1 MTAALLSLIASVA
14 WGASDFLGG
23 LASRRARLPLV
34 LAGSQVAG
42 LVALGP
48 ALAIAGQPLPPD
60 PRLLWGLAAG
70 VLAAGTLG
78 LIYVALRRGP
88 VMVMAP
94 IAALAALLPV
104 AVGIVGGDRV
114 DLLIAAGIACALAG
128 AVAASWVPGGERPP
142 LREALIG
149 GAVAGGAAAG
159 TGAALSLLDWA
170 SKASAWWAL
179 GALRVGGSVTAMV
192 LLVALAFTRSGA
204 TARLSAGA
212 ALMIAA
218 VGLSDAGADAA
229 FANATRDG
237 ALSIVAVLSSLYPVT
252 TIALGAVVLR
262 ERPRRVQLAGAGL
275 ACLGVAVL
283 AWATARP
290 SRCGHSRP
298 SR

>member
-1 MTAALLSLIASVA
+1 MTAALLSLAASVA

-23 LASRRARLPLV
+23 LAARRARLPLV
-34 LAGSQVAG
+34 LAGSQLAG
-42 LVALGP
+42 LLALTP
-48 ALAIAGQPLPPD
+48 ALVIRGEAMPSD

-70 VLAAGTLG
+70 VLATGTLG

-88 VMVMAP
+88 VVVMAP

-114 DLLIAAGIACALAG
+114 DLLVAVGIVCALAG
-128 AVAASWVPGGERPP
+128 AAAASWVPDGERPP

-170 SKASAWWAL
+170 SQASAWWAL
-179 GALRVGGSVTAMV
+179 GALRVGGSVTAVV
-192 LLVALAFTRSGA
+192 LLAALALVGSGV

-218 VGLSDAGADAA
+218 VGISDAGADAA
-229 FANATRDG
+229 FANATRHG

-262 ERPRRVQLAGAGL
+262 QRPRRVQLAGAAL
-275 ACLGVAVL
+275 ACLGVAML
-283 AWATARP
+283 ARAAA
-290 SRCGHSRP
+290 
-298 SR
+298 